1 MRDRDPPDFL
11 ASPQGCELMQTSS
24 PPNSKASTSSTSAS
38 SLWLQRLT
46 NLPVIAIVL
55 IAVFISIYPVF
66 WIFISS
72 LKEQQEFTT
81 APMWALPQTLHWENY
96 ARAWSEGHMGTYFF
110 NSVVTVFPSLMIV
123 IFLGVSAA
131 FGIEIMQW
139 RYANATALLFLAAI
153 MVPLQ
158 IVILPLFT
166 MYFSSHLLNTHLAL
180 IITYVAF
187 GLPLVVFF
195 MAGYFKT
202 FSREVIEAA
211 IVDGA
216 SIYQVFFKIALPMVM
231 NAVVTVAL
239 VQFFFMWNDLLV
251 SLTFT
256 TSPEMRTVQ
265 SGLLNFAGQYGQRE
279 WGPTFASVAITV
291 APTVIVYLFLNQLV
305 MKGLASGAVKG

>member
-1 MRDRDPPDFL
+1 MRNSRQKSILQHLSNIPVL
-11 ASPQGCELMQTSS
+11 AL
-24 PPNSKASTSSTSAS
+24 
-38 SLWLQRLT
+38 
-46 NLPVIAIVL
+46 VL
-55 IAVFISIYPVF
+55 LAVLVSVYPVF

-72 LKEQQEFTT
+72 LKGVEEFSGS
-81 APMWALPQTLHWENY
+81 PMWALPKELHWENY
-96 ARAWSEGHMGTYFF
+96 ARAWTEGKMSTYFL
-110 NSVVTVFPSLMIV
+110 NSILTVVPSLTLV
-123 IFLGVSAA
+123 VLLGVSAA

-139 RYANATALLFLAAI
+139 RFANLTTLVFLTAI

-166 MYFSSHLLNTHLAL
+166 MYFATRLLNTHLAL

-195 MAGYFKT
+195 MTGYFKT

-211 IVDGA
+211 IMDGA

-256 TSPEMRTVQ
+256 TSPDMRTVQ
-265 SGLLNFAGQYGQRE
+265 SGLLNFVGQYGQRE

-291 APTVIVYLFLNQLV
+291 APTVLVYLFLNQLV